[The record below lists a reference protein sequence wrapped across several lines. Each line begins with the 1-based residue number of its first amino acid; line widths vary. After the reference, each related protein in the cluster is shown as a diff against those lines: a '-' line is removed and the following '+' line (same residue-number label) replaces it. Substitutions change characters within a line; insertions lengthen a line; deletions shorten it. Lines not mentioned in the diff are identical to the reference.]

1 MNSCKSIAIS
11 LDRHIEKRAF
21 SFGAA
26 QNVARVATKST
37 PAFKGFAS
45 KRKAASDIGKSFSL
59 KRVGMGVAIGSVPVI
74 GGGAMLAGA

>member
-1 MNSCKSIAIS
+1 MNSCKSVAMN
-11 LDRHIEKRAF
+11 LRCLEKRAF
-21 SFGAA
+21 SFGAVEDA
-26 QNVARVATKST
+26 AMVATKST
-37 PAFKGFAS
+37 PTFKGFAS